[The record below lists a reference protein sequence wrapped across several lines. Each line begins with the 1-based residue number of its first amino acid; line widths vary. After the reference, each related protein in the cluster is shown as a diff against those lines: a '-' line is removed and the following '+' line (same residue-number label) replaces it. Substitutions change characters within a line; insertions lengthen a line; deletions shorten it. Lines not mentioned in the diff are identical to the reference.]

1 MTLKK
6 LLCAK
11 FTASKFSEKSESAK
25 FLYENQHNETK
36 ALKLAHECYLRAVK
50 TLKGPEVGTR

>member
-11 FTASKFSEKSESAK
+11 FTALKFSEKSESAK
-25 FLYENQHNETK
+25 FLYENQRTKTK
-36 ALKLAHECYLRAVK
+36 ALKLAH
-50 TLKGPEVGTR
+50 